1 MCLHHTYIATPI
13 LVAFLE
19 IESVFK
25 MNQTWVGVLCI
36 YSYKRISWV
45 WLKFDWHRLLCL
57 RLFNELA
64 RIFRCCKNTVLG
76 CSMQNI
82 ILKIEW
88 HDYPL
93 NITKKFISTYFIN
106 CSLIQTYLHQHFLTF
121 WYDISGG
128 VSICVATRRRFSHN
142 VSRGWTEKSFLVT
155 LFGIWKK
162 RVAVIWPCISLPVNV
177 KSYY

>member
-1 MCLHHTYIATPI
+1 MCLYDTYIAAPI
-13 LVAFLE
+13 LVAFFE
-19 IESVFK
+19 IESVLET
-25 MNQTWVGVLCI
+25 NQTWVSVLCV

-82 ILKIEW
+82 ILK
-88 HDYPL
+88 L
-93 NITKKFISTYFIN
+93 NDIISLYTLQES
-106 CSLIQTYLHQHFLTF
+106 SLVLISSVIRYSKSYLHQHFLTF
-121 WYDISGG
+121 WYGISGC
-128 VSICVATRRRFSHN
+128 VCVCVATRRRFSRN
-142 VSRGWTEKSFLVT
+142 IPRGWTEKSFLFT
-155 LFGIWKK
+155 LSSIWKK
-162 RVAVIWPCISLPVNV
+162 RVAVIWTCSPLSVNS